1 MRTTSMEE
9 TVVVLSERGL
19 IPAHAAVVDYV
30 EYTTS
35 SAGSEIQPTIEPRIG
50 RMLLRKATTV
60 IIIIIDRS
68 SKNERAPF
76 CFPHIH
82 HCLKASPTLLLGITY
97 VVRSIQSLTKVIL
110 TGFGGA
116 KSGGLE
122 LAAYL
127 ACCSN

>member
-35 SAGSEIQPTIEPRIG
+35 SAGSEIQPTIELRIG
-50 RMLLRKATTV
+50 RMLLRKAT
-60 IIIIIDRS
+60 IIIIDRD

-82 HCLKASPTLLLGITY
+82 HSLKASPTTRHHVCSTLLY
-97 VVRSIQSLTKVIL
+97 RV
-110 TGFGGA
+110 
-116 KSGGLE
+116 
-122 LAAYL
+122 
-127 ACCSN
+127 

>member
-1 MRTTSMEE
+1 MRTTSIEE

-35 SAGSEIQPTIEPRIG
+35 SAGSEIQPTIELRIG

-60 IIIIIDRS
+60 IIIIDRD

-76 CFPHIH
+76 CTFT
-82 HCLKASPTLLLGITY
+82 KASPTLLLGITY
-97 VVRSIQSLTKVIL
+97 VVHSIQSLTKVIL

>member
-1 MRTTSMEE
+1 MRTTSIEE

-30 EYTTS
+30 EYTTY

-60 IIIIIDRS
+60 IIIIDRS

-76 CFPHIH
+76 CSPHIH
-82 HCLKASPTLLLGITY
+82 HSLKASPTTRHH
-97 VVRSIQSLTKVIL
+97 V
-110 TGFGGA
+110 
-116 KSGGLE
+116 
-122 LAAYL
+122 
-127 ACCSN
+127 CST

>member
-30 EYTTS
+30 VEYTTS
-35 SAGSEIQPTIEPRIG
+35 SAGSEIQPTKELRIG
-50 RMLLRKATTV
+50 RMLLRKATT
-60 IIIIIDRS
+60 IIIIDRD

-76 CFPHIH
+76 CTFT
-82 HCLKASPTLLLGITY
+82 KASPTLLLGITY

>member
-1 MRTTSMEE
+1 MRTTSIEE

-60 IIIIIDRS
+60 IIIIDRD

-76 CFPHIH
+76 CSPHIH
-82 HCLKASPTLLLGITY
+82 HSLKASPTLLGITY
-97 VVRSIQSLTKVIL
+97 VVCSIQSLTKVIL

-116 KSGGLE
+116 KSGGT
-122 LAAYL
+122 
-127 ACCSN
+127 